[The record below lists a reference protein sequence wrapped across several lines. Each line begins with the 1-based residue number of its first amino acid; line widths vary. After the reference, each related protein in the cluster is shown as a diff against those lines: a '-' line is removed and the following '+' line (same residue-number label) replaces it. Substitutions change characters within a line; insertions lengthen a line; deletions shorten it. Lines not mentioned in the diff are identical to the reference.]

1 MQQISS
7 ANAFA
12 NSDIATPTN
21 ATAAVREHDRVH
33 AQRVPV
39 GQELG
44 EDAMGS
50 LPTNREPHNSNNEY
64 FKLLRFGVDSL
75 YLSYQGDLFPD
86 VQERLSK
93 LKQLAQHP
101 EADQQALAQ
110 YTIAGHIFEVKD
122 KGSSVFPYVME
133 DGAFRIQLSRAS
145 KQLPMAYVKLSSRYL
160 SSITPQ
166 EAEEH
171 LRSILNEL
179 GTLTDSAHVSRLDLC
194 ADFVSNENMESWGRE
209 AWVTRGKNIAAY
221 AVNEQ
226 FTGWTV
232 GLGGVIAC
240 RLYNKLLEII
250 ESGRIDLLPLWE
262 SSGRSPG
269 EPVWRV
275 EFQFRREAM
284 AQHGLVCLDSVMA
297 NLNGLWSYA
306 STEWLRLTI
315 PNPDDQTRSR
325 WPLHPLWEY
334 LSSVDWETDG
344 GPLSRSFKATR
355 LPEDK
360 RIFALGASSIASYM
374 AKHGITDY
382 GDGLDRFLHD
392 LYGYLCTS
400 GEFMGLPAEEVL
412 LEKVR
417 LRAKEFNTIL
427 NRSEDRWKHLE
438 NIRTQKEADKVA
450 STYNKGKAIVDEFKN
465 VFDE

>member
-1 MQQISS
+1 MEKE
-7 ANAFA
+7 NAGLVESNGVIPSLVA
-12 NSDIATPTN
+12 EPSPIRSGVSRTDGY
-21 ATAAVREHDRVH
+21 E
-33 AQRVPV
+33 
-39 GQELG
+39 G
-44 EDAMGS
+44 ENKGS
-50 LPTNREPHNSNNEY
+50 MPTNREPYNSNNDY

-75 YLSYQGDLFPD
+75 YLSYQGDIFEE
-86 VQERLSK
+86 VQERLIK

-101 EADQQALAQ
+101 EADKQALAQ

-122 KGSSVFPYVME
+122 KGSSVFPFVLE

-160 SSITPQ
+160 VSVTPKD
-166 EAEEH
+166 AEVH
-171 LRSILNEL
+171 LREILAKL

-194 ADFVSNENMESWGRE
+194 ADFVSNENMESWKRE
-209 AWVTRGKNIAAY
+209 AWVTRAKTVAAY

-240 RLYNKLLEII
+240 RLYNKLIEIF
-250 ESGRIDLLPLWE
+250 ESGRDDLLPLWNAAGWKAGE
-262 SSGRSPG
+262 S
-269 EPVWRV
+269 VWRI

-284 AQHGLVCLDSVMA
+284 AQHGLVTLDKVLD

-325 WPLHPLWEY
+325 WPIHPLWGY

-355 LPEDK
+355 IPEDK

-374 AKHGITDY
+374 AKHGIIDY
-382 GDGLDRFLHD
+382 GDGLDRFMYD
-392 LYGYLCTS
+392 LYGHLQNC
-400 GEFMGLPAEEVL
+400 GEFMGLSAENFL

-417 LRAKEFNTIL
+417 VRAKGFNTIL
-427 NRSEDRWKHLE
+427 NISEEERIQQE
-438 NIRTQKEADKVA
+438 TERTAALYRRESNGD
-450 STYNKGKAIVDEFKN
+450 Y
-465 VFDE
+465 

>member
-1 MQQISS
+1 MQDKPLNES
-7 ANAFA
+7 AAH
-12 NSDIATPTN
+12 SDDATLQ
-21 ATAAVREHDRVH
+21 AAAVEPSARMR
-33 AQRVPV
+33 ASAPV
-39 GQELG
+39 GRSHG
-44 EDAMGS
+44 EDSQGTPS
-50 LPTNREPHNSNNEY
+50 CNTVPYNSINDY

-75 YLSYQGDLFPD
+75 YLSYQGDIFPE
-86 VQERLSK
+86 VQERLTK

-122 KGSSVFPYVME
+122 KGSSIFPYVLE

-160 SSITPQ
+160 SSVTPI
-166 EAEEH
+166 EAEKH
-171 LRSILNEL
+171 LCEILNEL
-179 GTLTDSAHVSRLDLC
+179 GTLTDLAHVSRLDLC

-209 AWVTRGKNIAAY
+209 AWVTRGKHIAAY
-221 AVNEQ
+221 AVAEQ

-250 ESGRIDLLPLWE
+250 ESGRTDLLPLWE
-262 SSGRSPG
+262 AAGRKLG

-284 AQHGLVCLDSVMA
+284 AQHGLVYLDSVMA

-325 WPLHPLWEY
+325 WPIHPLWGY
-334 LSSVDWETDG
+334 LSSIDWETDG

-382 GDGLDRFLHD
+382 AEGLDRFQYD
-392 LYGYLCTS
+392 LYGHLQTI
-400 GEFMGLPAEEVL
+400 GDFLGLPAEGVL

-427 NRSEDRWKHLE
+427 NLSEEER
-438 NIRTQKEADKVA
+438 IRQEVERAAAVYRRESD
-450 STYNKGKAIVDEFKN
+450 GG
-465 VFDE
+465 